1 MVGAVVRQPKML
13 PSHPLEREKIAAQV
27 DICISPRRLRR
38 LLAPGED
45 DKGKII
51 PLATSGE
58 VGQVRPDDAGRL
70 VMRSQSFGHEDG
82 RDAHAVT
89 DLALS
94 RASAT
99 CASVQS
105 GSWHDRRN
113 RQGDRSLSPI
123 FVVVVCAAD
132 APSVFS
138 YQAPGDWRGS
148 RRPRSQQKESEGK
161 QSADQTNKQRAAR
174 LPQRQNSAGAGGCS
188 GLLVYSPQGHPH
200 QAGGLCGSRA
210 GVPGH
215 GVSFLSSRVVDLD
228 PKHIRL
234 VRENSIRDLLG
245 RPHTA
250 AERASRA
257 KVPLSQLA
265 VFTIEVSGKRMLL
278 DTEGLT
284 LQQRE
289 ELLQVLGVIS
299 RQDVSRRATR
309 GVEQESR
316 RGAGV

>member
-1 MVGAVVRQPKML
+1 MTLVGWICAHRVSGTRMAVMPTLSLSSLSRGLRRPVHRCNPALGMTGATDKETAAFRRFSLLSSVLRTRLVCFHTRPQAIGGVPGDRALSKKSRRGSKARTRPTSREPHACPSAKTAQVPGVVQDYLFTAPKVTL
-13 PSHPLEREKIAAQV
+13 IRLVACAAAAQV
-27 DICISPRRLRR
+27 CLASGFAPAFWFKMGFLDEISRGIFIAAL
-38 LLAPGED
+38 
-45 DKGKII
+45 
-51 PLATSGE
+51 
-58 VGQVRPDDAGRL
+58 
-70 VMRSQSFGHEDG
+70 
-82 RDAHAVT
+82 
-89 DLALS
+89 LALS
-94 RASAT
+94 SGT
-99 CASVQS
+99 CYA
-105 GSWHDRRN
+105 
-113 RQGDRSLSPI
+113 
-123 FVVVVCAAD
+123 
-132 APSVFS
+132 
-138 YQAPGDWRGS
+138 
-148 RRPRSQQKESEGK
+148 
-161 QSADQTNKQRAAR
+161 AAR
-174 LPQRQNSAGAGGCS
+174 MQGRYVSAVSKSVLSKRIAIS
-188 GLLVYSPQGHPH
+188 TP
-200 QAGGLCGSRA
+200 
-210 GVPGH
+210 
-215 GVSFLSSRVVDLD
+215 SFLSSRVVDLD